1 MKQHRLK
8 HRAQSQTQGPGS
20 TTTPWSVSTRW
31 ELQGQRPAVSG
42 DPGGYSLLC
51 ILFSCTT
58 LTFTFF
64 PLPFLMAPRPVGE
77 ILRMPIS
84 SQPPNLLSGLPISSP
99 PHPFFIQLIG
109 TEYPL
114 GTKPCPRPGGHR
126 SKWNRRKLLSS
137 CANIMIE
144 SFDQSVHLTVGS
156 SPAKNPVRPLLTQMN
171 YEMTMIFNC
180 EVQRELCRGSS
191 PRDHSHALIRSQ
203 GAEV

>member
-20 TTTPWSVSTRW
+20 TTTPGQGAHGGSCKASVH
-31 ELQGQRPAVSG
+31 
-42 DPGGYSLLC
+42 LLVETQEAAASC
-51 ILFSCTT
+51 ILFSCTA

-77 ILRMPIS
+77 ILRTPIS
-84 SQPPNLLSGLPISSP
+84 SQPPTLLSGLPISSP

-114 GTKPCPRPGGHR
+114 GTKPCSRHGGHR

-144 SFDQSVHLTVGS
+144 SFDRSIHLTVGS
-156 SPAKNPVRPLLTQMN
+156 SPAKEP
-171 YEMTMIFNC
+171 C
-180 EVQRELCRGSS
+180 ETTPDPNEL
-191 PRDHSHALIRSQ
+191 
-203 GAEV
+203 